1 MSTSLVEAV
10 RLVVP
15 ALSTAQRRVLEA
27 LFFAPDRSASAG
39 ELRTILGLSAVVE
52 VNAEVGRIGRKLYEL
67 MGTNPDG
74 LPSGEF
80 EWWHMLATGELTK
93 VRGFVWTLR
102 EDVVRGLLASG
113 FSLSSR
119 GVPKDAPAPVNP
131 TADATVEEFH
141 DATDLSAHGAFQR
154 WRISH
159 ADGYYLNLETRN
171 KAKLHGCQ
179 CWHAGGANLSADE
192 LGGSLTLKK
201 KVCSDEPAALLS
213 WANRHRVPVKACAH
227 CIDREAFAD
236 IASPAEAT
244 APQSAAAIEGVVR
257 ETVALIKGRN
267 RALRDAALKRSGGVC
282 AACEIDFSRVLD
294 GKGYGTLQVHH
305 TRQLSLLTEPTST
318 SIDDLAVVCANCHAL
333 IHADPDSAI
342 PVTTRRMMWK
352 AESTSPPAGMP
363 SSNP

>member
-1 MSTSLVEAV
+1 MSTSLFEAV
-10 RLVVP
+10 RLVAP
-15 ALSTAQRRVLEA
+15 TLSAAQRRVLDA
-27 LFFAPDRSASAG
+27 LLFAPDHSASAG
-39 ELRTILGLSAVVE
+39 ELRTILRLSAVVE
-52 VNAEVGRIGRKLYEL
+52 VNAEVGRIGRKLYKL

-74 LPSGEF
+74 LSSGEF

-102 EDVVRGLLASG
+102 EEVVRGLLASG
-113 FSLSSR
+113 FSLGGR
-119 GVPKDAPAPVNP
+119 GVPKDAPAPENP

-141 DATDLSAHGAFQR
+141 DAIDVSAHDAFQR

-159 ADGYYLNLETRN
+159 SDGYYLNLETRN

-179 CWHAGGANLSADE
+179 CWHAGGANLSATE

-213 WANRHRVPVKACAH
+213 WANRHRVPVAACAH
-227 CIDREAFAD
+227 CIDGEAFAE
-236 IASPAEAT
+236 IVSPAQASDSPSV
-244 APQSAAAIEGVVR
+244 ASIEGIVR
-257 ETVALIKGRN
+257 ETVALIRGRN
-267 RALRDAALKRSGGVC
+267 RALRDAALKRSCGVC

-294 GKGYGTLQVHH
+294 GKGYGALQVHH
-305 TRQLSLLTEPTST
+305 TKQLSLLNEPTST

-342 PVTTRRMMWK
+342 PVSTLRKMWK
-352 AESTSPPAGMP
+352 AESSTSPTGRPC
-363 SSNP
+363 SNP